1 MARAEGVL
9 RNVAAMGLSPFL
21 KPADVVMGN
30 AKLNLGLVAQIFNAN
45 PGEWVSAST
54 SQSEWIE

>member
-1 MARAEGVL
+1 ML

-54 SQSEWIE
+54 NQSEWIE